1 VNRSRAKKPLTPA
14 ALGKWRLGKSF
25 ASDEV
30 MPGKAFSVGKLASVG
45 TSPKPSR
52 HVHENPRL
60 AALKRSHFTKK
71 GREGRIS
78 RGLKALE
85 RFQWDLDLDRGT
97 IRWAAEDPEI
107 EHL

>member
-1 VNRSRAKKPLTPA
+1 MNRSRAKQPLTPVA
-14 ALGKWRLGKSF
+14 RKKWSSAKSF
-25 ASDEV
+25 TSDKV
-30 MPGKAFSVGKLASVG
+30 IAGKAPSTGKLASAR
-45 TSPKPSR
+45 TSPKPAR

-60 AALKRSHFTKK
+60 AALKQSHFTKK
-71 GREGRIS
+71 GQKARIS

-85 RFQWDLDLDRGT
+85 RFRWDLELNPET